1 MTTFKVER
9 IVEADTENVMKLL
22 RRTFFIDEPLNKA
35 IGLCEPDGCPEL
47 EDYCLK
53 TLPGLS
59 HKALDE
65 DGNIVG
71 VLINGVTPVAEDH
84 ELKILL
90 ENCKNPKFKKVLQI
104 LVLRDKEARIWEK
117 YPQEKDMLEVKIAA
131 TAPEARNRG
140 PGGDCPELEH
150 MCRNALP
157 GLSFKAV
164 DAQGNIVGVL
174 INGITPKQFLEYRE
188 NNAAIW
194 KQFPNDSQFFEIKV
208 AATDPNWRNKGIMN
222 VLVASAE
229 ELAKKEGVRLV
240 RLDASSDYSAKAALK
255 LGFKIIYTKPF
266 NEIIVD
272 GKPLI
277 VPDPPHIVDRVFVKE
292 LF

>member
-1 MTTFKVER
+1 MSTDFTISR
-9 IVEADTENVMKLL
+9 IEESDCDNVMQLL
-22 RRTFFIDEPLNKA
+22 RRTFFVDEPLMK
-35 IGLCEPDGCPEL
+35 
-47 EDYCLK
+47 
-53 TLPGLS
+53 
-59 HKALDE
+59 
-65 DGNIVG
+65 
-71 VLINGVTPVAEDH
+71 
-84 ELKILL
+84 KI
-90 ENCKNPKFKKVLQI
+90 EYYQ
-104 LVLRDKEARIWEK
+104 
-117 YPQEKDMLEVKIAA
+117 
-131 TAPEARNRG
+131 

-174 INGITPKQFLEYRE
+174 INGITPKQEVDFKQMIDNSPNPKFKKILQFLEYRE